1 MDRFFPRLV
10 FAGLAACGFASA
22 ELSAQSNLSS
32 FQCARPEVTCLP
44 IAGSVVFEPGDT
56 PPVEASIRVRFVH
69 GDDSSETLELRAS
82 APDYRFEVRAPRFL
96 TVSEFR
102 LVGLPTPWMDDG
114 VVDTVPSTRIIQVR
128 SAAGVPVTATFRYP
142 MGTTAPPPFMASVQ
156 RSPGDR
162 WFTPVEVTNGQF
174 TFLARRD
181 IAYAIAASPQ
191 GFGNI
196 AATFQ
201 PQAFAH
207 AVFVDVQRRA
217 RPAEQQAILVEGPG
231 PSPGMRRAV
240 MLPLLLEERS
250 PSGGGPLPY
259 DITVQPGTALPDT
272 VVGSTSPDAGR
283 QQRIALQRLA
293 ITDDGIVN
301 PARSV
306 SLRFT
311 ANPADAPAVADL
323 PITLLDDE
331 GTDLPPL
338 LTVAGAS
345 LRAGGTDAA
354 MVLARAEGAPGD
366 AWTLT
371 LELDRPAP
379 EAGAA
384 VTVDTVT
391 SPDLS
396 FPNPFFFRYSGVVAR
411 EGIDFQ
417 PLVQQR
423 VTFAAGQRTATVRIE
438 GIGNSLIQ
446 PERRLHL
453 AFTSPEG
460 LAPRDPAIELRILN
474 DDVDGSPAARN
485 DQLPVSPLRQSNVL
499 DIFANDVLPAD
510 RFVAGR
516 LEIDAAQFGVV
527 SVDRRGTPNPLDDRI
542 VYSPNSGQAGKTE
555 SMAYRLCA
563 PFDEICVS
571 ARLEIPIRP
580 VAAAPTAFAPES
592 EAGFRDI
599 AFSGVTVLSDARAEL
614 YSRPID
620 ASEVTDLTIPPSNP
634 RFGFTWQPASTGL
647 PTLTTG
653 QVVRR
658 TFVAHLRGSE
668 GSDVDLHVAYD
679 ANNDGNTDASE
690 RLCSSSM
697 SGANET
703 CLVRFEQTPAGART
717 LQVSVT
723 NPGPQPV
730 PARLVVGSVESIGIL
745 PGVVATVPTRI
756 TAGAGFTTRLSW
768 RNDSTSLPNGVIG
781 FLRINND
788 GDIGLGD
795 VPVVIDL
802 PRFDNALARAPAL
815 APVAF
820 RSGVARPLQVP
831 VGGARDRAF
840 IDVPAGTG
848 QLAVA
853 LSRTGILN
861 PLEVSLRRVDLPAG
875 GADAAPAV
883 APTADASS
891 ITRSMTGATLEIVV
905 GSPAAGR
912 WYLVLKDN
920 QLPTGGQIALQA
932 TATLSTGSDAPVV
945 RPGGYFNASRSGH
958 GLFLYP
964 AGAEWAGLWYT
975 YQQDGEPVWY
985 YLQGPAPG
993 ANGVWTA
1000 PIFRSG
1006 WNGARNR
1013 LVEIGRAIATPTGPD
1028 AFQFTYVLDGE
1039 TGSEPFT
1046 TFGRGCPTIDSRV
1059 VNASGHWFDPVRAGA
1074 GYSVQMFPN
1083 YEFHAVFAYS
1093 PRGEPR
1099 FLLAERAGVG
1109 AANDT
1114 VPLQQL
1120 QGFCPLCTRS
1130 GNPARSNAGVLRRVF
1145 TNGVLTGINVDA
1157 TFTNG
1162 TTGTWVVNDAVVP
1175 LGGLQGCAV
1184 N

>member
-1 MDRFFPRLV
+1 MDRRFPLL
-10 FAGLAACGFASA
+10 ALACLSGALLASADLAAQSSVSSSA
-22 ELSAQSNLSS
+22 CSNPSTTC
-32 FQCARPEVTCLP
+32 FPVGGAVVFDAGETPPPEV
-44 IAGSVVFEPGDT
+44 
-56 PPVEASIRVRFVH
+56 SIRARVFLGEGV
-69 GDDSSETLELRAS
+69 EVLELRA
-82 APDYRFEVRAPRFL
+82 AGPDYRFEVRVPRFA
-96 TVSEFR
+96 SPEIR
-102 LVGLPTPWMDDG
+102 LIGLPSPWMDDQVAEVPG
-114 VVDTVPSTRIIQVR
+114 VTAPVQISLR

-142 MGTTAPPPFMASVQ
+142 QGTTAPPPFTASVR

-162 WFTPVEVTNGQF
+162 WFAPVQVSNGQF

-191 GFGNI
+191 GFGNV
-196 AATFQ
+196 AATFP
-201 PQAFAH
+201 PQASAH
-207 AVFVDVQRRA
+207 SVIVDVQRRA
-217 RPAEQQAILVEGPG
+217 RPSDQQAILVEGPG
-231 PSPGMRRAV
+231 ARAGMRRVV
-240 MLPLLLEERS
+240 MLPLLLDERS

-259 DITVQPGTALPDT
+259 STTIQAGDTSPDT
-272 VVGSTSPDAGR
+272 VVGSGAPSAGR

-293 ITDDGIVN
+293 ITDDGVAN
-301 PARSV
+301 PARSLG
-306 SLRFT
+306 LRFT
-311 ANPADAPAVADL
+311 ADPSDAPAAADL

-331 GTDLPPL
+331 SANLPPL
-338 LTVAGAS
+338 LTVVGAS
-345 LRAGGTDAA
+345 LRSDATDAA
-354 MVLARAEGAPGD
+354 MVLARAEGAAGEG
-366 AWTLT
+366 WTLT

-379 EAGAA
+379 EGGAA

-396 FPNPFFFRYSGVVAR
+396 YPDPFRFQYSGTFAL

-417 PLVQQR
+417 PLSQQR
-423 VTFAAGQRTATVRIE
+423 VTFAAGERTATIRIE
-438 GIGNSLIQ
+438 GIGNGSIQ
-446 PERRLHL
+446 PDRRLHL

-460 LAPRDPAIELRILN
+460 LAPRDPSIELRILN
-474 DDVDGSPAARN
+474 DDVDNSPAARN
-485 DQLPVSPLRQSNVL
+485 DLLPVSPLRQSNVL

-516 LEIDAAQFGVV
+516 LEIEAAQFGVV

-620 ASEVTDLTIPPSNP
+620 ASEVAELTIPPSTP
-634 RFGFTWQPASTGL
+634 RFGFAWQPASTGL

-658 TFVAHLRGSE
+658 TFVAHLRGPE

-679 ANNDGNTDASE
+679 ANNDGIIADSE
-690 RLCSSSM
+690 RLCSSAST
-697 SGANET
+697 GANET
-703 CLVRFEQTPAGART
+703 CLVRFEQTPAGATT
-717 LQVSVT
+717 LHLSAT
-723 NPGPQPV
+723 NPGPQSV
-730 PARLVVGSVESIGIL
+730 PARLVVGSVANIGIL

-756 TAGAGFTTRLSW
+756 ASGAGFTTRLSW
-768 RNDSTSLPNGVIG
+768 RNDLTPLPQGAIG

-802 PRFDNALARAPAL
+802 PRFDSALARAPAL

-820 RSGVARPLQVP
+820 RSGVVRSLQVP
-831 VGGARDRAF
+831 VGGSRDRAF
-840 IDVPAGTG
+840 IDVPAGTA
-848 QLAVA
+848 QLAVS
-853 LSRTGILN
+853 LSRTGILT
-861 PLEVSLRRVDLPAG
+861 PLEVSLRRAALPSNGAEASPPVAPI
-875 GADAAPAV
+875 ADAN
-883 APTADASS
+883 S

-905 GSPAAGR
+905 SSPAAGR

-920 QLPTGGQIALQA
+920 QLPTGGQLALQA

-945 RPGGYFNASRSGH
+945 RPGGYFNSARSGH

-964 AGAEWAGLWYT
+964 AGSEWAGLWYT

-1006 WNGARNR
+1006 WNGTRNR
-1013 LVEIGRAIATPTGPD
+1013 LVEVGRAIATPTGPD

-1046 TFGRGCPTIDSRV
+1046 TFGRGCPIIDNRV

-1074 GYSVQMFPN
+1074 GYSVQMFGN

-1099 FLLAERAGVG
+1099 FLLAERAGIG

-1130 GNPARSNAGVLRRVF
+1130 GNPTRSNAGVLRRVF

-1175 LGGLQGCAV
+1175 LGGLQGCAA

>member
-1 MDRFFPRLV
+1 MV
-10 FAGLAACGFASA
+10 FDAG
-22 ELSAQSNLSS
+22 ETPP
-32 FQCARPEVTCLP
+32 PEV
-44 IAGSVVFEPGDT
+44 
-56 PPVEASIRVRFVH
+56 SIRARVFLGEGV
-69 GDDSSETLELRAS
+69 EVLELRA
-82 APDYRFEVRAPRFL
+82 AGPDYRFEVRVPRFA
-96 TVSEFR
+96 SPEIR
-102 LVGLPTPWMDDG
+102 LIGLPSPWMDDQG
-114 VVDTVPSTRIIQVR
+114 VGVPAVRAPVQISLR

-142 MGTTAPPPFMASVQ
+142 QGTTAPPPFMVSVR
-156 RSPGDR
+156 RSPNDR
-162 WFTPVEVTNGQF
+162 WFTPVQVSNGQF

-181 IAYAIAASPQ
+181 FGYTITASPE
-191 GFGNI
+191 GFGSVSI
-196 AATFQ
+196 AFPA
-201 PQAFAH
+201 QAVPH
-207 AVFVDVQRRA
+207 AVTVDVDRLS
-217 RPAEQQAILVEGPG
+217 RPTSQPVTLVEGPG
-231 PSPGMRRAV
+231 AAAGAFRR
-240 MLPLLLEERS
+240 MLVPITLEERS
-250 PSGGGPLPY
+250 PSGGETLPY
-259 DITVQPGTALPDT
+259 ALSIVPGTAAPGDLLACCDAT
-272 VVGSTSPDAGR
+272 AGSRERFALAPIFVKNDDVAGPER
-283 QQRIALQRLA
+283 TAALRLTPRA
-293 ITDDGIVN
+293 LGG
-301 PARSV
+301 
-306 SLRFT
+306 
-311 ANPADAPAVADL
+311 APAPDVPL
-323 PITLLDDE
+323 TLLDDDS
-331 GTDLPPL
+331 TTPTPM
-338 LTVAGAS
+338 LTVVGAS
-345 LRAGGTDAA
+345 LRTDGETS
-354 MVLARAEGAPGD
+354 MVLARPEGAAGQD
-366 AWTLT
+366 WVIT
-371 LELDRPAP
+371 LELDKPAP
-379 EAGAA
+379 SGGAE
-384 VTVDTVT
+384 VIVDTVGGF
-391 SPDLS
+391 S
-396 FPNPFFFRYSGVVAR
+396 
-411 EGIDFQ
+411 I
-417 PLVQQR
+417 VQQR
-423 VTFAAGQRTATVRIE
+423 VAFAEGARTATVLIAGVGDDLIE
-438 GIGNSLIQ
+438 PDSRFFLVLTNPQSL
-446 PERRLHL
+446 
-453 AFTSPEG
+453 T
-460 LAPRDPAIELRILN
+460 PRDPVVEVRILN
-474 DDVDGSPAARN
+474 DDVDNSPAARN
-485 DQLPVSPLRQSNVL
+485 DLLPVSPLRQSNVL

-516 LEIDAAQFGVV
+516 LEIEAAQFGVV

-620 ASEVTDLTIPPSNP
+620 ASEVAELTIPPSTP
-634 RFGFTWQPASTGL
+634 RFGFAWQPASTGL

-658 TFVAHLRGSE
+658 TFVAHLRGPE

-679 ANNDGNTDASE
+679 ANNDGIIADSE
-690 RLCSSSM
+690 RLCSSAST
-697 SGANET
+697 GANET
-703 CLVRFEQTPAGART
+703 CLVRFEQTSAGATT
-717 LQVSVT
+717 LHVSAT
-723 NPGPQPV
+723 NPGPQSV
-730 PARLVVGSVESIGIL
+730 PARLVVGSVANIGIL

-756 TAGAGFTTRLSW
+756 ASGAGFTTRLSW
-768 RNDSTSLPNGVIG
+768 RNDLTPLPQGVIG

-802 PRFDNALARAPAL
+802 PRFDSALARAPAL

-820 RSGVARPLQVP
+820 RSGVVRSLQVP
-831 VGGARDRAF
+831 VGGSRDRAF
-840 IDVPAGTG
+840 IDVPAGTA
-848 QLAVA
+848 QLAVS
-853 LSRTGILN
+853 LSRTGILT
-861 PLEVSLRRVDLPAG
+861 PLEVSLRRAALPSNGAEASPPVAPI
-875 GADAAPAV
+875 ADAN
-883 APTADASS
+883 S

-905 GSPAAGR
+905 SSPAAGR

-920 QLPTGGQIALQA
+920 QLPTGGQLALQA

-945 RPGGYFNASRSGH
+945 RPGGYFNSARSGH

-964 AGAEWAGLWYT
+964 AGSEWAGLWYT

-1006 WNGARNR
+1006 WNGTRNR
-1013 LVEIGRAIATPTGPD
+1013 LVEVGRAIATPTGPD

-1046 TFGRGCPTIDSRV
+1046 TFGRGCPIIDNRV

-1074 GYSVQMFPN
+1074 GYSVQMFGN

-1099 FLLAERAGVG
+1099 FLLAERAGIG

-1130 GNPARSNAGVLRRVF
+1130 GNPTRSNAGVLRRVF

-1175 LGGLQGCAV
+1175 LGGLQGCAA